1 MGTSRISSSS
11 DDGEDEGHASRL
23 ASVAIDS
30 AAVVFNAS
38 SSAPSLRNGRGKL
51 SSDQLVEAE
60 NQSKGT
66 SSGLKLYQIRLQDL
80 LYKHLDKTVGETF
93 AAQPLLATEQ
103 TIECHHENGLD
114 EVEKDVDIR
123 LFSRA
128 PPGIVIKKPEKNLKV
143 TKRVKPN
150 LKRGYSIDDEDS
162 DEHLVRLQAAA
173 IDGET
178 IRAEAKHA
186 MAKALAT
193 SQVSAEVAEKA
204 AKREEERVAALKRE
218 RGEEW
223 LPAIAAQLGLP
234 LKSTKIRQDRQQLE
248 LLKQNNTQTT

>member
-1 MGTSRISSSS
+1 MGTSQISSSS

-30 AAVVFNAS
+30 AAVVLNAS

-51 SSDQLVEAE
+51 SSGQLVKAE
-60 NQSKGT
+60 NESKET
-66 SSGLKLYQIRLQDL
+66 SGLKLYQIRLQDL

-103 TIECHHENGLD
+103 TIECHENGLD

-128 PPGIVIKKPEKNLKV
+128 PPGIVIKRPGTNSASL
-143 TKRVKPN
+143 VKPN

-234 LKSTKIRQDRQQLE
+234 LKSNKVRQDPQQLE
-248 LLKQNNTQTT
+248 LLKQNNMQTT

>member
-1 MGTSRISSSS
+1 MGASRISSSS

-30 AAVVFNAS
+30 AAVVLNAS

-103 TIECHHENGLD
+103 TIECHENGLD

-128 PPGIVIKKPEKNLKV
+128 PPGIVIKKPGTISASL
-143 TKRVKPN
+143 VKPN

-234 LKSTKIRQDRQQLE
+234 LKSTKIRQDPQQLE